1 MSGVNEVFYKCVSF
15 IQLDQIIKVKPYKG
29 DKRIKDKSQRD
40 VVNKHNSFVLKVN
53 KWNTYETKQM
63 KFRQVGKAAFVLT
76 IPQDEVELKAGIKEP
91 IEWMTAL
98 QYLKAKKT
106 FESFFDNFDRVNLG
120 IQRIN

>member
-63 KFRQVGKAAFVLT
+63 KFRQVGKADFVLT

-106 FESFFDNFDRVNLG
+106 FESFLDNFDRVNLG